1 MPFGQPDKRG
11 DGEQLAEVPLNTIV
25 IEDEQATDVLW
36 EAIRSKIRKG
46 IWTLLANLP
55 LSGQHSDRLSDEQT
69 KIKLL
74 HDLCFLYPPDEI
86 WKGYKNYRRRLMDQY
101 VSNRALLQGI
111 ETDVAVSSEV
121 PSNVASFVKLCLAV
135 EVMIYEDAI
144 ILQEGIFSTMV
155 PSFEFIQESYLGKIT
170 QELQSVCQTFDVNKK
185 DDQKS
190 LNELVQAS
198 GSRRGSNVSHIKQA
212 DSKGNLIAH
221 KHCFQAM
228 VELERLVYRV
238 TSQRSENEG
247 TGTYVQCI
255 SCRLYIVNIVVCSV
269 HSIFFEVRNVTKKV
283 QEAVASF
290 YD

>member
-55 LSGQHSDRLSDEQT
+55 LSDQHSDRPCDEQT

-144 ILQEGIFSTMV
+144 ILQEGIFPTMV

-247 TGTYVQCI
+247 TGTY
-255 SCRLYIVNIVVCSV
+255 
-269 HSIFFEVRNVTKKV
+269 NVFHADYTL
-283 QEAVASF
+283 
-290 YD
+290 